1 MPDTVS
7 LPARLTRRSS
17 RPAGTFSVFI
27 LAPSARAAERGRWA
41 QAKKG
46 QERVGRAGSLE
57 TLGHGCPV
65 LFGSAWLPRLASREI
80 GPVAGSGFLVR
91 RRAWLGCS
99 IRRPIRLRHAIF
111 PAPAWL
117 RASIVFP
124 DLVIVQPNWV
134 KNRVGLGD
142 CTRIYDTPSRPTRF
156 RRSHVS
162 SLDASVR
169 PNCEFLY
176 MRTER

>member
-111 PAPAWL
+111 PDPVWL
-117 RASIVFP
+117 RDSMVCPANRGY
-124 DLVIVQPNWV
+124 DLVCEAGRTMQNGRDGVCNPV
-134 KNRVGLGD
+134 A
-142 CTRIYDTPSRPTRF
+142 
-156 RRSHVS
+156 HV
-162 SLDASVR
+162 LYKAQRLAQHKTVR
-169 PNCEFLY
+169 
-176 MRTER
+176 TG